1 MYTIVKNQLAEISN
15 YQDTQAMR
23 PELKADAPRFDKL
36 LMTIK
41 NDSRNVHNRAVST
54 AAATVRQ
61 ERFQKNKFFD
71 QIDFK
76 IGSRHRDNTPGLLDR
91 ANMY

>member
-1 MYTIVKNQLAEISN
+1 MH
-15 YQDTQAMR
+15 

-36 LMTIK
+36 LSTIK
-41 NDSRNVHNRAVST
+41 NANRNAHNRTLST
-54 AAATVRQ
+54 AAATVRR

-76 IGSRHRDNTPGLLDR
+76 IGSRHRDHTPGLLDK

>member
-1 MYTIVKNQLAEISN
+1 
-15 YQDTQAMR
+15 MR

-41 NDSRNVHNRAVST
+41 NASRTAHNRTLST
-54 AAATVRQ
+54 AAATVR
-61 ERFQKNKFFD
+61 RDKFQKNKFFD

-76 IGSRHRDNTPGLLDR
+76 IGSRHRDHTPGLLDR